1 MEEVK
6 PCPFCGGAAE
16 LKSAIYGGD
25 TFFVVCHACEI
36 RTFLFASPAKALR
49 VWNRR
54 AGNE

>member
-1 MEEVK
+1 MAEVK

-36 RTFLFASPAKALR
+36 RTFLFSSPATAVR

>member
-36 RTFLFASPAKALR
+36 RTFLFASPAKAVR